1 MFLGGKKKKKKTK
14 QIRVST
20 SLQAIIFPPSTAA
33 RCPQSILKINR
44 NKQFLCIQKKNITIK
59 QIFNANSIKITLS
72 LEKDC
77 SLCSNTSVHNI
88 HLTWWKN
95 NARNIQCIKIY
106 LQNILTQHLNFSLF
120 NTISYISYSHSFAMW
135 KITANAGEFGIRMW
149 FGLQL
154 WGQGSVCVGMV
165 FLHRK
170 TMTSR

>member
-20 SLQAIIFPPSTAA
+20 SLQAIIFPPSTAS

-95 NARNIQCIKIY
+95 NARNIQCISPKHPDP
-106 LQNILTQHLNFSLF
+106 TSKFFLF